1 MVGEVHAPHRSAATK
16 QEEMHRQHEVELDVV
31 GSETV
36 HPRGDGLQWVVEGR
50 GEVDEVQVGESWVEA
65 VEVDCWR

>member
-16 QEEMHRQHEVELDVV
+16 QEEMRRQHEAELDVV

-36 HPRGDGLQWVVEGR
+36 HPHGDELQWVVEGR
-50 GEVDEVQVGESWVEA
+50 GEVDEVQVGESWV
-65 VEVDCWR
+65 